1 MTTPDLPHSDPM
13 LDEDDTARY
22 LNTSPR
28 TLQRWRQEG
37 TGPKFTKLGHLV
49 RYRKSWLDAHID
61 AQART
66 STSAA
71 A

>member
-1 MTTPDLPHSDPM
+1 MTTDTLSNDPM
-13 LDEDDTARY
+13 LSEDATARY

-28 TLQRWRQEG
+28 TLQRWRQAG

-49 RYRKSWLDAHID
+49 RYRKSWLDAHIE